1 MIRQRI
7 SGLAGAAALFIA
19 AAAPATA
26 ARSATVQV
34 TAAQLFAIADAALAK
49 GDSAMAERA
58 YTALMNDQSTDIRL
72 EARFR
77 LAMLVGKNGNLTRAA
92 ILLRQVV
99 DERPGAARARLEL
112 AGLLDRMG
120 DTEGA
125 WRQIRAVQAGGLP
138 PAVARVVDRYSEAL
152 RAQRPLGGSFEF
164 ALAPDSNINR
174 ATRSNTLGT
183 VFGDFDIAKEAKA
196 KSGIGLAVDGQAYRR
211 ISLRGDNSLLMRFSG
226 FANLYR
232 RKSFN
237 DIAADFA
244 AGPEFG
250 FRRGRL
256 QLEVGTTQR
265 WFGQKPFMRS
275 VRISELL
282 SRSLGGRTMVRLSS
296 SASLVDNQLN
306 DLQDGKVFSG
316 QVSVERALTPTTG
329 IAARVGVDRQ
339 SLKDPGYATT
349 GWRAGLTAW
358 HDLGRAT
365 LTADIEFG
373 RLHADERL
381 LLFPERRADR
391 YSRLSLGATFR
402 QLQFRGF
409 APVMRFSLERN
420 RSSIA
425 FYDYR
430 RRRTEVGVVRA
441 F

>member
-34 TAAQLFAIADAALAK
+34 TAAQLFAIAEAALAK
-49 GDSAMAERA
+49 GDGAMAERA
-58 YTALMNDQSTDIRL
+58 YTALMNDPSTDIRL

-120 DTEGA
+120 DKEGA

-196 KSGIGLAVDGQAYRR
+196 KSGTGLAVDGQAYRR
-211 ISLRGDNSLLMRFSG
+211 ISLGGNDSLLMHVSA

-244 AGPEFG
+244 VGPEFS